1 MEKEC
6 AHCGE
11 RFVAKR
17 NSRLYCSNNCKQLA
31 YYKRNGLVLQGNRSQ
46 HTPLE
51 GHGIVKDVKVSPA
64 LSESF
69 IARLN
74 ALIEEEVQRRLAQRV
89 SADDIVKQ
97 NGTVKPYFTESDNSL
112 FAVHDNA
119 GGNHNADYSHDVDV
133 TDDID
138 TTAEP
143 QESFTKPE
151 NVNSYIEPAGLSND
165 EEQTQYS
172 KDTNVK
178 DDIGTTTKSVES
190 FTQTEDHHLEPVD
203 FPDDDEPIDNSN
215 DTSVKDDINTTSESI
230 ASFTESKTEI
240 EGIDSS
246 DCSTPKAAIYSD
258 TQSPEALNVKHEPEA
273 SFTVTTVNDGLQDV
287 DNDAEFEK
295 ALAALDNFPIP
306 GIDNSKYA
314 EEELLSSAAATNFPS
329 QTPLDSSQPFNVK
342 DSIIANEKKEK
353 IAALIASLQAV
364 ARKDNFDKPV
374 TGRSSESSQGGNLL
388 KPEGINNKPFPQHN
402 LPFNVKES
410 FTTSH
415 KTGITPVKAKDV
427 SNVDRDKHTQE
438 ANEFKRVH
446 STFIRQINKHP
457 RRADI
462 EFLQYRNSP
471 DQCKILITTKSL
483 LRHLMFF
490 TLCRQVNRHAV
501 VQLSNGF
508 YKMVNSEEFSS
519 LPKSFP
525 YQETLVQ
532 LHKQILSI
540 AKKAKGTSISLR
552 ISRAQRARIFA
563 ILTEMKSTVKGIEF
577 SKLTKLH

>member
-6 AHCGE
+6 AHCGGS
-11 RFVAKR
+11 FVAKR
-17 NSRLYCSNNCKQLA
+17 KSKLYCSDNCKQLA

-74 ALIEEEVQRRLAQRV
+74 ALIEEEVQRRLAERV

-97 NGTVKPYFTESDNSL
+97 NGTVKPYFTESDNSI
-112 FAVHDNA
+112 FAVQDNA
-119 GGNHNADYSHDVDV
+119 ASNHNADYSHEVDV
-133 TDDID
+133 KDDID

-143 QESFTKPE
+143 QESLAQTE
-151 NVNSYIEPAGLSND
+151 DVNNHVEPVGLSND
-165 EEQTQYS
+165 GKQLQYG
-172 KDTNVK
+172 KDANVK

-190 FTQTEDHHLEPVD
+190 FTQTEDPHLEPVD

-215 DTSVKDDINTTSESI
+215 DISVKDYINTTSESI
-230 ASFTESKTEI
+230 ASFTESKAEI

-246 DCSTPKAAIYSD
+246 DCPTPQAAIYSD

-273 SFTVTTVNDGLQDV
+273 SFTVTAVNDGQQDV
-287 DNDAEFEK
+287 DSDAEFEK

-342 DSIIANEKKEK
+342 DSVIGNEKKEK

-374 TGRSSESSQGGNLL
+374 TGRSPESSQRGNLL

-415 KTGITPVKAKDV
+415 KTGITPLKAKDV
-427 SNVDRDKHTQE
+427 SKVDQDKHTQK
-438 ANEFKRVH
+438 ANEFKQVY

-483 LRHLMFF
+483 LRHLMFL
-490 TLCRQVNRHAV
+490 TLCRQVNRHGV
-501 VQLSNGF
+501 IQLSNGF

-532 LHKQILSI
+532 LHKQMDNSLAIVP
-540 AKKAKGTSISLR
+540 GISV
-552 ISRAQRARIFA
+552 
-563 ILTEMKSTVKGIEF
+563 M
-577 SKLTKLH
+577 

>member
-17 NSRLYCSNNCKQLA
+17 KSKLYCSDNCKQLA
-31 YYKRNGLVLQGNRSQ
+31 YYKRNGLLLQGNRSQ

-74 ALIEEEVQRRLAQRV
+74 ALIEEEVQRRLAERV

-97 NGTVKPYFTESDNSL
+97 KGTVKPYFTESDNSI
-112 FAVHDNA
+112 FAIQDNA
-119 GGNHNADYSHDVDV
+119 GGSHNADYSHEVDV
-133 TDDID
+133 KDDID
-138 TTAEP
+138 TTAEL

-151 NVNSYIEPAGLSND
+151 NVNSHVEPASLSND
-165 EEQTQYS
+165 EEQAQCS

-190 FTQTEDHHLEPVD
+190 FTQTEDPHLEPVD

-215 DTSVKDDINTTSESI
+215 DISVKDDINTTSESI
-230 ASFTESKTEI
+230 ASFTESKAEI
-240 EGIDSS
+240 EGIESS

-273 SFTVTTVNDGLQDV
+273 SFTVTNVNDGQQDV

-314 EEELLSSAAATNFPS
+314 ELLSSAAATSFPS

-374 TGRSSESSQGGNLL
+374 TGRSPESSQEGNLL
-388 KPEGINNKPFPQHN
+388 KPEGINNNPSPQHS

-427 SNVDRDKHTQE
+427 SNVDLDKHTRE
-438 ANEFKRVH
+438 ASEFKRVH

-471 DQCKILITTKSL
+471 DQCKVLITTKSL

-501 VQLSNGF
+501 IQLSNGF

-532 LHKQILSI
+532 LQKQIRGI
-540 AKKAKGTSISLR
+540 AEKAKSTSISLR
-552 ISRAQRARIFA
+552 ISRAQRARLFA
-563 ILTEMKSTVKGIEF
+563 ILTDMKSTVKGIEF